1 MGIESDSELLKRF
14 ENGEKEA
21 FTELIIRH
29 QKSIYSLAYRLIGD
43 EREAGDIAQKVFTNA
58 YSGISKFRRKSE
70 FKTWLFRITINLC
83 KNYFRSNPE
92 KREVQLEGLPLSQAE
107 TPLTLLLEEERKVRL
122 KAMLDRLPEKQK
134 ATLILKIYH
143 ELSYKEIA
151 RVINCAEGTVKAN
164 IFHALN
170 NLRSMLK
177 EEDEEGG
184 V

>member
-1 MGIESDSELLKRF
+1 MESDSDLLKRF

-43 EREAGDIAQKVFTNA
+43 ENDASDIAQKVFINA
-58 YSGISKFRRKSE
+58 YSSISSFRRKSE

-92 KREVQLEGLPLSQAE
+92 KREVQLEGLPLSHSE
-107 TPLTLLLEEERKVRL
+107 TPLTRLLEEERKMRL
-122 KAMLDRLPEKQK
+122 KAMLNCLPEKQK
-134 ATLILKIYH
+134 LTIILRIYQD
-143 ELSYKEIA
+143 LSYREIA

-170 NLRSMLK
+170 KLRSMWK
-177 EEDEEGG
+177 EED
-184 V
+184 